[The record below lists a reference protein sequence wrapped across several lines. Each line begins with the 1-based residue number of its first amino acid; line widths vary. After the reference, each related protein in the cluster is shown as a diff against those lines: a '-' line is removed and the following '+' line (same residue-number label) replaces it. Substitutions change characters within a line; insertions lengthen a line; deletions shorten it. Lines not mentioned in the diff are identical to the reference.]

1 MQRGQ
6 IEAGLRKIKSDT
18 YSGRCQSAVFSHQDV
33 WICCGNKTCQ
43 SKQRKVRSSAT
54 SPNKTSPIGPA
65 WRLET
70 ALCVCAGVCVCV
82 CVLRGPTS
90 TECAI
95 KFTKSFLFKYA
106 VITGNADR
114 CSWVCMCF
122 DSVDVLCTVTV
133 SLLANYHGKLMGQ
146 VTAGSLKE
154 TGD

>member
-1 MQRGQ
+1 MGT
-6 IEAGLRKIKSDT
+6 EG
-18 YSGRCQSAVFSHQDV
+18 
-33 WICCGNKTCQ
+33 
-43 SKQRKVRSSAT
+43 
-54 SPNKTSPIGPA
+54 
-65 WRLET
+65 
-70 ALCVCAGVCVCV
+70 AGVCVCV

-154 TGD
+154 TRDWTYAEDEARWHSPAILRCIARYMTRLFVSHEFGVSAERSCHVLLSWTSTPALQCELEVSSPRACMCS